1 MGLGIRLKNILK
13 EKKVTVQ
20 QLSAKTEIPAN
31 TLYSII
37 KRDNKSIQSESLK
50 KIASALGVSI
60 DELLG
65 DTLYIDTL
73 ENMADL
79 LSSGKATQ
87 ANITKKMKEYYPNTP
102 ADELLRIE
110 LEAEK
115 ERHAQAVVSLSR
127 LPEDQRK
134 AVYTII
140 EAMSRKE

>member
-1 MGLGIRLKNILK
+1 MGNKIKECRKKRGVSQEELAKQIGVKRAVISKYETGKISPRLDM
-13 EKKVTVQ
+13 VQ
-20 QLSAKTEIPAN
+20 
-31 TLYSII
+31 
-37 KRDNKSIQSESLK
+37 
-50 KIASALGVSI
+50 KIARALGVSI

-79 LSSGKATQ
+79 LISGKATQ
-87 ANITKKMKEYYPNTP
+87 ENLAKKMKEYYPNTP

-110 LEAEK
+110 IEAEK

>member
-1 MGLGIRLKNILK
+1 MGNKIKECRKKRGVSQEELAKQIGVKRAVISKYETGKISPRLDM
-13 EKKVTVQ
+13 VQ
-20 QLSAKTEIPAN
+20 
-31 TLYSII
+31 
-37 KRDNKSIQSESLK
+37 
-50 KIASALGVSI
+50 KIARALGVSI

-79 LSSGKATQ
+79 LISGKATQ
-87 ANITKKMKEYYPNTP
+87 ENLAKKMKEYYPNTP

-110 LEAEK
+110 IEAEK
-115 ERHAQAVVSLSR
+115 ERHAQAVVSLRR